1 MDEYN
6 LLIDENNLS
15 GYIDEPD
22 EEYDDIQFKELD
34 FNED

>member
-6 LLIDENNLS
+6 LLIDEDTIS
-15 GYIDEPD
+15 DYIDEPD
-22 EEYDDIQFKELD
+22 EEYDIQFKELD